1 MNVANQVICLWMGR
15 RCSESLST
23 QTDWIWIRMRIRKS
37 NQQETKH
44 PWTGI
49 PLINT
54 CSHNW
59 TLFHDEGTSAWWKYS
74 KYGTWMTVKNDRH
87 SKRGIVFFF
96 LFSCKS
102 LTMISLLLHAIAFL
116 EQSLTH
122 VHSRSLFP
130 LSFLSLDWICQ
141 ESLSLL
147 LDISSSLSR
156 TLPNKLYSKSSLT
169 SLT

>member
-1 MNVANQVICLWMGR
+1 MKI
-15 RCSESLST
+15 
-23 QTDWIWIRMRIRKS
+23 RIRKS

-59 TLFHDEGTSAWWKYS
+59 TLFHDEGTSAWWKDS
-74 KYGTWMTVKNDRH
+74 KYWTWMTVKNDRH

-102 LTMISLLLHAIAFL
+102 LTMISLLLHGLLFL
-116 EQSLTH
+116 NSCFLKSFLN
-122 VHSRSLFP
+122 SRSLTFP
-130 LSFLSLDWICQ
+130 LSFLFLGLD
-141 ESLSLL
+141 LSRITFSPFSIFLL
-147 LDISSSLSR
+147 LFQEHYQTNYTVNHHWHHWR
-156 TLPNKLYSKSSLT
+156 RQ
-169 SLT
+169 